1 MMVGDTYFCGHV
13 SRPTA
18 GRCNECA
25 QVRANAKPLRK
36 LAQSNSKSED
46 TLADMLLELG
56 FANKPG
62 SQKGRQ
68 FSQRYY
74 VAELKKAILHWHK
87 AEIAKLF
94 EQIRSEAD
102 KLAIITLDT
111 EDETMNLPVGKFVRL
126 DDIKKIISGLLAV
139 S

>member
-1 MMVGDTYFCGHV
+1 MVGDTYFCGHV